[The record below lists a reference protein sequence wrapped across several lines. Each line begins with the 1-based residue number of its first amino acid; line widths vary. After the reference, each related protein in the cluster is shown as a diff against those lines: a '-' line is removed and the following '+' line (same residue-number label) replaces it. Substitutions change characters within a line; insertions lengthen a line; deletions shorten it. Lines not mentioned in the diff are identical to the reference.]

1 MKKFLSNSTQRR
13 SPISDIQSM
22 NVKKGGKK
30 AHAPELGLALPLTS
44 LIDAFSIMVIYLLMQ
59 SGDGGIEVKGANGI
73 NLPTATHASIITSE
87 TAILKIA
94 KGNYFLN
101 EKAVAASSLTQK
113 LTELKKNSKEK
124 NVELLIQADTTMQF
138 SDLDPLIKAGS
149 LAGIEKLKF
158 AVVPE

>member
-1 MKKFLSNSTQRR
+1 MIQRR

-30 AHAPELGLALPLTS
+30 SHAPELGLALPLTS
-44 LIDAFSIMVIYLLMQ
+44 LIDAFSIMVIYLLMSTQ
-59 SGDGGIEVKGANGI
+59 GGGGIEVKGANGI
-73 NLPTATHASIITSE
+73 NLPTASHATIITAE

-101 EKAVAASSLTQK
+101 EKSVSMGSLTQK
-113 LTELKKNSKEK
+113 LTELKRNSKEK

-138 SDLDPLIKAGS
+138 SELDPLIKAGS